1 MVGIHRT
8 RNMAERYSIFSQ
20 NRPHTAAAFTAS
32 AILGAADVSSQFLQ
46 HWIPQR
52 RRLLGAE
59 TKFCRDMSIDWRRTA
74 GLTTFGFIHYG
85 GACKWLYL
93 WYDRLLGTAPTLR
106 NAAAKMVFDVYV
118 HSPFLLVPCFY
129 IITGSVKG
137 QTPTQISEQLRSE
150 WLEASL
156 GTALLW
162 TPMCFVN
169 FYVVPQHSRILVV
182 SFVSFAHK
190 TWLSWLSNQ
199 PEPPT
204 PPPPQPTQSPA
215 KPAQ

>member
-1 MVGIHRT
+1 MQHHGGKNQKIKTSNKGCIIGTKKANKASHACSLRARGGVLICG
-8 RNMAERYSIFSQ
+8 ALSVSPQ
-20 NRPHTAAAFTAS
+20 PPLS
-32 AILGAADVSSQFLQ
+32 AIPPPLPCKSLRWSS
-46 HWIPQR
+46 
-52 RRLLGAE
+52 
-59 TKFCRDMSIDWRRTA
+59 CS
-74 GLTTFGFIHYG
+74 
-85 GACKWLYL
+85 
-93 WYDRLLGTAPTLR
+93 
-106 NAAAKMVFDVYV
+106 
-118 HSPFLLVPCFY
+118 
-129 IITGSVKG
+129 
-137 QTPTQISEQLRSE
+137 QLRSE

-215 KPAQ
+215 KPAQSSS

>member
-118 HSPFLLVPCFY
+118 HSPFLLVRSIASTSSPDSS
-129 IITGSVKG
+129 GG
-137 QTPTQISEQLRSE
+137 QDLAFIVCSLKLLRRQRFLSK
-150 WLEASL
+150 
-156 GTALLW
+156 
-162 TPMCFVN
+162 PFC
-169 FYVVPQHSRILVV
+169 SRLK
-182 SFVSFAHK
+182 A
-190 TWLSWLSNQ
+190 Q
-199 PEPPT
+199 
-204 PPPPQPTQSPA
+204 QA
-215 KPAQ
+215 KAFNHRSD